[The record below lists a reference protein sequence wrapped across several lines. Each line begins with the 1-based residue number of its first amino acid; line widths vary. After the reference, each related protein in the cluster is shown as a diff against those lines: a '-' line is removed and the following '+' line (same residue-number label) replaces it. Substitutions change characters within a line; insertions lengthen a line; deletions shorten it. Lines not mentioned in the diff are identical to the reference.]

1 MANIDDVAKLA
12 GVSKSSV
19 SRVINSNFQYM
30 SEDMRSKIEQ
40 AIKQLDYQP
49 NTLAQSLKKKETR
62 VIGLVVGD
70 LNTFWSVALRGVQE
84 ECMRNGYG
92 LMVSESAW
100 DPERDIA
107 NINMMKSKQV
117 DGLIVSPIQQQKS
130 VDELLSS
137 LNIPFVFADTTWV
150 GIVADQVV
158 TNTIAGAVEAMEYLI
173 QLGHRRIATILFPLE
188 NSVRRDR
195 LEGYKKVLQKR
206 GIPLDESLIKICE
219 AGKGNGVEAVLQL
232 LDMPDRPTAIFS
244 TNMHLTLDVLKGV
257 RLAGLDVPR
266 DISVVGYDDTE
277 WAPLLD
283 PPLTTVAVPAFQMGV
298 KAASLLIQ
306 KLQNKKPRKPKKIE
320 IMPKLMIRHSASA
333 INENME
339 TDESLIVKISDHTSV
354 KGNVNEDNTTGINSR
369 KA

>member
-30 SEDMRSKIEQ
+30 SENMRTRIEQ

-49 NTLAQSLKKKETR
+49 NALAQSLKKKETR

-117 DGLIVSPIQQQKS
+117 DGLIVSPIHQQQS
-130 VDELLSS
+130 IDELLST
-137 LNIPFVFADTTWV
+137 LNIPFVFADTTWDS
-150 GIVADQVV
+150 IVADQVV
-158 TNTIAGAVEAMEYLI
+158 TNTIAGAAEAVEYLI

-195 LEGYKKVLQKR
+195 LEGYKSVLQKH
-206 GIPLDESLIKICE
+206 GIPMDESLIKICK

-232 LDMPDRPTAIFS
+232 MDRPDRPTAIFS
-244 TNMHLTLDVLKGV
+244 TNLHLTLDVLKGV

-266 DISVVGYDDTE
+266 DISVVGYEDSE

-283 PPLTTVAVPAFQMGV
+283 PPLTAIAVPAFEMGV
-298 KAASLLIQ
+298 KAAALLIK
-306 KLQNKKPRKPKKIE
+306 KLQNKKTRKPKKIE
-320 IMPKLMIRHSASA
+320 IMPKLVIRHSASP
-333 INENME
+333 INATE
-339 TDESLIVKISDHTSV
+339 TEERLIVKISDHPTA
-354 KGNVNEDNTTGINSR
+354 KGKSHENHTTGINSR